1 MNNLQTQCK
10 ERSAGGVIFRSFM
23 FYIPKE
29 NIEAFRW
36 CFAIIKNNELLF
48 HHYSQDINIKKLRT
62 NLSHHMTLKND
73 DESYKRQ

>member
-36 CFAIIKNNELLF
+36 CFAIIQNNELLSHLF
-48 HHYSQDINIKKLRT
+48 SKHKYKKLRT